1 MINYFFIAKIIIKAE
16 YSIFIQIVDK
26 NHDLIVKKIMVS

>member
-16 YSIFIQIVDK
+16 YSIYIQMVDK
-26 NHDLIVKKIMVS
+26 NYNLIVK

>member
-26 NHDLIVKKIMVS
+26 NKIYC